1 MMPGNRR
8 LFNDVAKLA
17 TSAAGVVQGA
27 GREAELLLRQRLE
40 RILDRMDLV
49 NRDEFDVVKDMAS
62 QLAIDAATLS
72 STIDRFNQAVQPGQ
86 YDSTI
91 LDGSHTKGLSPDK
104 TNWALAIDEPPFLAY
119 PLRPG
124 ITFTYLGVK
133 INERAQVLN
142 QNNTPF
148 ENLTAA
154 GEIMAGNI
162 LGEGYCAGTGMTIG
176 GVFGR
181 IAGENAL

>member
-1 MMPGNRR
+1 M
-8 LFNDVAKLA
+8 
-17 TSAAGVVQGA
+17 
-27 GREAELLLRQRLE
+27 
-40 RILDRMDLV
+40 
-49 NRDEFDVVKDMAS
+49 
-62 QLAIDAATLS
+62 TL
-72 STIDRFNQAVQPGQ
+72 
-86 YDSTI
+86 
-91 LDGSHTKGLSPDK
+91 
-104 TNWALAIDEPPFLAY
+104 DEPPFLAY
-119 PLRPG
+119 PLSPG

-142 QNNTPF
+142 NNDAPF